1 MLLLTLTLSCFRL
14 HTLRPDVFVY
24 INLVM
29 FADTLLYF
37 DINPE
42 LFQTA
47 HPAPVADVFVYIN
60 LVMFQTAH
68 PTPVTCILTLT
79 L

>member
-1 MLLLTLTLSCFRL
+1 MIFQTHTRHLVLVFLTVTLAVRFQTA
-14 HTLRPDVFVY
+14 HPVPVADAFV
-24 INLVM
+24 
-29 FADTLLYF
+29 
-37 DINPE
+37 DINPD

-47 HPAPVADVFVYIN
+47 HLAPVADVFVYIN

>member
-1 MLLLTLTLSCFRL
+1 M
-14 HTLRPDVFVY
+14 
-24 INLVM
+24 
-29 FADTLLYF
+29 
-37 DINPE
+37 
-42 LFQTA
+42 FQTA

-60 LVMFQTAH
+60 PVMFQTAH